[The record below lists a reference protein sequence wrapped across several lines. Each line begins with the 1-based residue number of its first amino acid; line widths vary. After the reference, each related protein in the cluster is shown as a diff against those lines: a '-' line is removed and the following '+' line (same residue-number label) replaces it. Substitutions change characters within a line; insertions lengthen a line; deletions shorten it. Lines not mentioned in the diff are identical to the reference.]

1 MEAPYD
7 SGKLPFRLV
16 CSCPISFLQFRS
28 RLSEVNAQKRGTSE
42 TVLLRILQ
50 ALARARQSALHAG
63 RVWRK
68 EWNHPKTQVRPS
80 TTNVGRARA
89 SQMKGRQEN
98 ETALLQNSIE
108 PTRAALFPDLG
119 LIVHSNGWG

>member
-1 MEAPYD
+1 MPKKEE
-7 SGKLPFRLV
+7 LPEPF
-16 CSCPISFLQFRS
+16 CFESF
-28 RLSEVNAQKRGTSE
+28 K
-42 TVLLRILQ
+42 LQ

-108 PTRAALFPDLG
+108 LTRAALFPDLG
-119 LIVHSNGWG
+119 LIVHKTRRASPRRKPILLLVQTSSYMLCE

>member
-1 MEAPYD
+1 MPKKEE
-7 SGKLPFRLV
+7 LPR
-16 CSCPISFLQFRS
+16 P
-28 RLSEVNAQKRGTSE
+28 
-42 TVLLRILQ
+42 
-50 ALARARQSALHAG
+50 SAMHAG

-68 EWNHPKTQVRPS
+68 RVEPFQDLERDIRISQIIQCSSTFLPPKKQGRSS

-89 SQMKGRQEN
+89 GQMKGRQEN
-98 ETALLQNSIE
+98 EIALLQNSIE